1 MLKCEPNVTPLV
13 YACSVLIEF
22 FSKGG
27 MEQMG
32 KKSNNLPKEQ
42 NYKNSADG
50 ENSIRKKYKIRN
62 VAIRIQV

>member
-1 MLKCEPNVTPLV
+1 
-13 YACSVLIEF
+13 
-22 FSKGG
+22 

-62 VAIRIQV
+62 VAIRIQVWPLSIGRWTSGLIHPLLQKTPSMGM